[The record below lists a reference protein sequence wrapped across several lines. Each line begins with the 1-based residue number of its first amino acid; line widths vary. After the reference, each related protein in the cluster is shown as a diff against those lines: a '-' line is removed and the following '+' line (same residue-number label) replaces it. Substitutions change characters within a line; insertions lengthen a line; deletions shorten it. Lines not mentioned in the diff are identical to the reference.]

1 MERQISYNRSIKV
14 KFNYNQ
20 SDFVEKNYK
29 RILKKINSK
38 TIFYDQ
44 TKVNSEFTLWR
55 HDIDFSIHRS
65 YSLAKIEKKK
75 NIKATYF
82 LLLGSKFYNLFE
94 QEIHNLIIK
103 IVSLG
108 HQLGLHFDCSQY
120 EIKNKKELEQYLTYE
135 KKILENLFQV
145 KIKVFS
151 FHNPTKKVLRF
162 DNFKYAKMINTY
174 AKYFKKNVQ
183 YCSDSNGY
191 WRHERLE
198 NFLNKKYHKIQVL
211 THPGWWQIKS
221 MSPFK
226 RIIRCVNG
234 RAKKVITDYTQGL
247 KKHGRKN
254 VK

>member
-1 MERQISYNRSIKV
+1 M

-29 RILKKINSK
+29 RILKK
-38 TIFYDQ
+38 
-44 TKVNSEFTLWR
+44 L
-55 HDIDFSIHRS
+55 
-65 YSLAKIEKKK
+65 

-82 LLLGSKFYNLFE
+82 LLLGSKFYNIFE
-94 QEIHNLIIK
+94 KEIKNLIFK
-103 IVSLG
+103 ILSLG
-108 HQLGLHFDCSQY
+108 HQLGLHFDFAQY

-151 FHNPTKKVLRF
+151 FHNPTKKIFRF
-162 DNFKYAKMINTY
+162 NNFKYARMINTY
-174 AKYFKKNVQ
+174 SKYFKKNVQ

-198 NFLNKKYHKIQVL
+198 NFLNKKYCKIQVL
-211 THPGWWQIKS
+211 THPGWWQKKS

-226 RIIRCVNG
+226 RIIRCIDG
-234 RAKKVITDYTQGL
+234 RKKKVMLDYTKVL
-247 KKHGRKN
+247 KKHRRKN